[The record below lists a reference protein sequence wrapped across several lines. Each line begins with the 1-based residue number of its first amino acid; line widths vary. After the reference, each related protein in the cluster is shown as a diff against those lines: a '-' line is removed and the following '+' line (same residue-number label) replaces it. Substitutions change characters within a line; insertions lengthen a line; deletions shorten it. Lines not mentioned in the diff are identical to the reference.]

1 MEQKLYRLLG
11 VNQYR
16 KFVIKVKKKYDQWR
30 GKPDTDNYFLKDYS
44 EEGIVFLKSQLIKNA
59 KIHLV
64 GVLVCLP
71 AILLVGRPWIQVI
84 ALLILLHNLY
94 CVMIQRYNLIRINL
108 FYIMPPIPGAPAGIA
123 GASSLIVATTD
134 SVVRSVEA
142 TLVAF

>member
-59 KIHLV
+59 KIHSV

-71 AILLVGRPWIQVI
+71 AVLLVGRGDLDAVQNP
-84 ALLILLHNLY
+84 L
-94 CVMIQRYNLIRINL
+94 RRRDLIRAHDEQQI
-108 FYIMPPIPGAPAGIA
+108 FRREHA
-123 GASSLIVATTD
+123 VARQD
-134 SVVRSVEA
+134 A
-142 TLVAF
+142 

>member
-16 KFVIKVKKKYDQWR
+16 KFVIKVKQKYDQWR

-71 AILLVGRPWIQVI
+71 AVLLVGRPWIQVLV
-84 ALLILLHNLY
+84 LLILLRNPY

-108 FYIMPPIPGAPAGIA
+108 LLTKKNKKKNI
-123 GASSLIVATTD
+123 S
-134 SVVRSVEA
+134 
-142 TLVAF
+142 

>member
-71 AILLVGRPWIQVI
+71 PVLLVGRPWIQVI

-108 FYIMPPIPGAPAGIA
+108 LLTKKNKKKNI
-123 GASSLIVATTD
+123 S
-134 SVVRSVEA
+134 
-142 TLVAF
+142 

>member
-71 AILLVGRPWIQVI
+71 AVLLVGRPWIQVI

-108 FYIMPPIPGAPAGIA
+108 LLTKKNKKKNV
-123 GASSLIVATTD
+123 S
-134 SVVRSVEA
+134 
-142 TLVAF
+142 

>member
-71 AILLVGRPWIQVI
+71 AVLLVGRPWIQVI

-108 FYIMPPIPGAPAGIA
+108 LLTKKNKKKNISDTESWLNEKVTAFFLTYRKIR
-123 GASSLIVATTD
+123 D
-134 SVVRSVEA
+134 S
-142 TLVAF
+142 

>member
-1 MEQKLYRLLG
+1 MELKLYRLLG

-16 KFVIKVKKKYDQWR
+16 KLVVKVKKKYDQWR
-30 GKPDTDNYFLKDYS
+30 GKSDTDNYFLKDYS
-44 EEGIVFLKSQLIKNA
+44 KDGLVFLKSQLIKNA

-71 AILLVGRPWIQVI
+71 AVLLVDRPWIQAI

-108 FYIMPPIPGAPAGIA
+108 LLARKYKK
-123 GASSLIVATTD
+123 
-134 SVVRSVEA
+134 RK
-142 TLVAF
+142 

>member
-16 KFVIKVKKKYDQWR
+16 KFIIQVKKEYDQWR
-30 GKPDTDNYFLKDYS
+30 GKPGTDNYFLKDYS
-44 EEGIVFLKSQLIKNA
+44 KEGIIFLKSQLIKNA
-59 KIHLV
+59 KIHLF

-71 AILLVGRPWIQVI
+71 AVLLVGRPWIQVI

-108 FYIMPPIPGAPAGIA
+108 LLSKKRKKKDI
-123 GASSLIVATTD
+123 S
-134 SVVRSVEA
+134 
-142 TLVAF
+142 